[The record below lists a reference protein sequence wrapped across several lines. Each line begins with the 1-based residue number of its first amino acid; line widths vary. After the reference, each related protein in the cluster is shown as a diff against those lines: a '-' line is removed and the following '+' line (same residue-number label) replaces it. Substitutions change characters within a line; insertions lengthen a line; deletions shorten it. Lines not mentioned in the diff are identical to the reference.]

1 MRAGALILLAGA
13 LIAQAPSQW
22 QELRRAARTAREAK
36 DYSALRDNLRK
47 LYALAPGHP
56 GMVYNQG
63 AVEALLGNRDAAL
76 DWLRRYAEMGF
87 AWDIAA
93 DADFANIRQS
103 DGFKQIEARMAENR
117 KPVSHSQVAFTL
129 PEKDLLAEDITYD
142 PKTKMF
148 YVSSVHHRKI
158 LAIDHRGAA
167 REFIREGQDGVW
179 AMLAVA
185 VDAKRRLLWAS
196 TAAMGQALGHQVA
209 DAGRSAMLKYDLRTG
224 KQLKRYDL
232 QRVDGQQHVLGDMTL
247 SPAGDVYVGDAS
259 GAVYMISH
267 SRDVLELLVGPGEM
281 VGPQTPALTPDG
293 KRLFVADYGRGIA
306 IVDLASRAVS
316 WLATP
321 KNLGAA
327 GIDGLYLA
335 GRELI
340 AVQNGTSPI
349 RIIRIQLDPLLTR
362 AESWQVI
369 EANTPAL
376 GTPTHA
382 VVVGRDLYFIGNSG
396 WDNFADEG
404 PIKPGAAFQPPQIL
418 KVRLTP

>member
-1 MRAGALILLAGA
+1 MRATAMMLLAGV
-13 LIAQAPSQW
+13 LIAQSPSQW

-36 DYSALRDNLRK
+36 DYSALHDILRK

-63 AVEALLGNRDAAL
+63 AVEALLGNQDAAL
-76 DWLRRYAEMGF
+76 DWLRVYADMGF

-93 DADFANIRQS
+93 DADFASIRES
-103 DGFKQIEARMAENR
+103 DGFKQVLARMAENR
-117 KPVSHSQVAFTL
+117 KPISHSQVAFTL

-142 PKTKMF
+142 PQTKTF

-167 REFIREGQDGVW
+167 RQFIRERQDGVW

-185 VDAKRRLLWAS
+185 VDAKRRVLWAS
-196 TAAMGQALGHQVA
+196 TAAMPQALGYQAA
-209 DAGRSAMLKYDLRTG
+209 DAGRSAMLRYDLRTG
-224 KQLKRYDL
+224 RLLKRYDL
-232 QRVDGQQHVLGDMTL
+232 KPEGGVQHVLGDMTL
-247 SPAGDVYVGDAS
+247 SPAGDVYIGDAS

-293 KRLFVADYGRGIA
+293 KRLFVADYARGIA

-316 WLATP
+316 WLAGP

-327 GIDGLYLA
+327 GIDGLYLT

-340 AVQNGTSPI
+340 AVQNGTSPM
-349 RIIRIQLDPLLTR
+349 RMIRIQLDASFAR
-362 AESWQVI
+362 AASWQLI

-382 VVVGRDLYFIGNSG
+382 VVVGRVLYFIGNSG
-396 WDNFADEG
+396 WDNFADDG
-404 PIKPGAAFQPPQIL
+404 PIKPGAAFEAPRIL

>member
-1 MRAGALILLAGA
+1 M
-13 LIAQAPSQW
+13 
-22 QELRRAARTAREAK
+22 RRAARAAREAK
-36 DYSALRDNLRK
+36 DYPALRDNLRK

-63 AVEALLGNRDAAL
+63 AVEALLGNKDAAL
-76 DWLRRYAEMGF
+76 DWLRLYAEMGF

-93 DADFANIRQS
+93 EADFAAIRQS
-103 DGFKQIEARMAENR
+103 EGFKQIEARMAENR
-117 KPVSHSQVAFTL
+117 KPVSNSQVAFTL

-142 PKTKMF
+142 PKTKTF

-158 LAIDHRGAA
+158 LAIDAHGAA

-185 VDAKRRLLWAS
+185 VDAKRRVLWAS
-196 TAAMGQALGHQVA
+196 TAAMGQALGYQAA

-247 SPAGDVYVGDAS
+247 SPDGDVYIGDAS

-267 SRDVLELLVGPGEM
+267 RRDVLEVLVGPGEI
-281 VGPQTPALTPDG
+281 VGPQTPALSPDG

-321 KNLGAA
+321 KNLGVA
-327 GIDGLYLA
+327 GIDGLYLT
-335 GRELI
+335 GRQLI

-349 RIIRIQLDPLLTR
+349 RIIRIQLDSSLTR

-369 EANTPAL
+369 EANTKAL

-382 VVVGRDLYFIGNSG
+382 VVVGRELFFIGNSG
-396 WDNFADEG
+396 WDNFEDEG
-404 PIKPGAAFQPPQIL
+404 PIKKGAVFQPPQIL